1 MAVDP
6 KVLEVKMAKEY
17 LYLDDYQVG
26 DRMISPARTVTEA
39 DIVNFSA
46 LTGDWHPLHTDAEY
60 AAGGPFKGRIA
71 HGMLV
76 LSIGLALPFR
86 LGAYSSYLPKSFIAF
101 YGMEAVR
108 FTAPTRIGDTIHCE
122 VEVIEIADKGKGTGV
137 LTVRNEIKNQRGE
150 TAATFM
156 MKLFCGKR
164 PA

>member
-1 MAVDP
+1 
-6 KVLEVKMAKEY
+6 
-17 LYLDDYQVG
+17 
-26 DRMISPARTVTEA
+26 
-39 DIVNFSA
+39 
-46 LTGDWHPLHTDAEY
+46 
-60 AAGGPFKGRIA
+60 
-71 HGMLV
+71 V

-122 VEVIEIADKGKGTGV
+122 VEVIEIADKGKDKGV

-150 TAATFM
+150 TAATFV